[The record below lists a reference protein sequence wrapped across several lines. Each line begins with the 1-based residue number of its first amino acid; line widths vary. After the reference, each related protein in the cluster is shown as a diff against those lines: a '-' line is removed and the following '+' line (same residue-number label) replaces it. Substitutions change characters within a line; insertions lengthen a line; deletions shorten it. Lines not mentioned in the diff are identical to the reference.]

1 MDCQL
6 IMGAFVYFYY
16 QAFMK
21 VTLIST
27 PAYIISLLN
36 PEEQLALFNMLRTN
50 LKTLNMI

>member
-1 MDCQL
+1 M

-21 VTLIST
+21 VTVIST

-36 PEEQLALFNMLRTN
+36 PEEQLVLFNMLKSN
-50 LKTLNMI
+50 LSSMKMI